1 MRLGRRALLIGLLS
15 VTAGIPRAAAEP
27 GQSEPPVVAQATLGE
42 NACGPCAVVN
52 ALLRAKAPYA
62 DVLQS
67 VAGETPL
74 EKAGDLVRRFGQ
86 APSDAYAG
94 EKAYDP
100 KRGITW
106 VDLTACVN
114 ALLKERQ
121 APPLEGSYLDRHRDE
136 PLEDHL
142 RRVHQRLASSIRKG
156 VPVVTSVRSFAP
168 EPKEGGDH
176 VWKGLNGHYVAI
188 TSVQDRVDDGEMGFR
203 FTYADSFTG
212 RLDTGYAHVDEA
224 RNFTAAKGDEKR
236 WEWLTDRPFLLV
248 TAPSLRLGTQKQ
260 PWHLRTIITLNYAMY
275 TPE

>member
-27 GQSEPPVVAQATLGE
+27 GPVEPPVVAQATLGE

-62 DVLQS
+62 DALQS
-67 VAGETPL
+67 VAGATPL

-86 APSDAYAG
+86 APSEAYAG
-94 EKAYDP
+94 EMAYDP
-100 KRGITW
+100 NRGITW
-106 VDLTACVN
+106 ADLTACVN

-121 APPLEGSYLDRHRDE
+121 APPLAGDYLDRRRDE

-142 RRVHQRLASSIRKG
+142 RRVHRLLAASLRKG

-168 EPKEGGDH
+168 QPKEGGEH
-176 VWKGLNGHYVAI
+176 AWAGLNGHYVTI
-188 TSVQDRVDDGEMGFR
+188 TAVQERIDDGEKGFR

-212 RLDTGYAHVDEA
+212 RLETGYAHVDEA
-224 RNFTAAKGDEKR
+224 RNFTAAKGDAKR

-248 TAPSLRLGTQKQ
+248 TAPTLRLSTQMQ
-260 PWHLRTIITLNYAMY
+260 PWHLRTIITLNYAIY
-275 TPE
+275 APE